1 MAGKYMLKTSDT
13 YFGQNSTK
21 SNDLDK
27 VIWQKIVLLCVKMIP
42 LTLIERS
49 FRYHV
54 FYLKQIKTTIIYI
67 INNI

>member
-27 VIWQKIVLLCVKMIP
+27 VIWQKNSTALCQND
-42 LTLIERS
+42 TL
-49 FRYHV
+49 
-54 FYLKQIKTTIIYI
+54 
-67 INNI
+67 NID